1 MIGTTFASY
10 IRQKTKTDSITLPDS
25 EILVLANVIKDDL
38 AAEIVAN
45 TDEHYFDIE
54 LTRDLEADIRDYT
67 QEDDVLKHIKYIAAK
82 LDGTEWSYLTESD
95 YAEFDK
101 PLRENSTIKEL
112 YSARKPQFYISG
124 RSYQLLTGDDITA
137 VTDGLKV
144 VAEIYPENISA
155 GSLAASTDLSIP
167 SSDTTHALPR
177 QVHKHWA
184 MKIVIEWKQSRDKP
198 IPLTQQEQNVENDLQ
213 KVLVKLA
220 PRNQVR
226 AILATVP
233 EDDGQGY

>member
-10 IRQKTKTDSITLPDS
+10 IRQKTKTDSTTLPDS

-38 AAEIVAN
+38 AADIVAN

-82 LDGTEWSYLTESD
+82 LDGTEWSYLTETD
-95 YAEFDK
+95 YAEFNK
-101 PLRENSTIKEL
+101 PLRENGTIKEL

-124 RSYQLLTGDDITA
+124 RSYQLLSGDDIIA

-144 VAEIYPENISA
+144 VAEIYPEDIST

-167 SSDTTHALPR
+167 SSDTAHALPR

-184 MKIVIEWKQSRDKP
+184 TKVVIEWKQSRDKP
-198 IPLTQQEQNVENDLQ
+198 IPLTQLEQNVENELQ

-233 EDDGQGY
+233 EDNGQGY